1 MPVDTLEQHEH
12 LARSLIDPKAWPAGG
27 GDRRRI
33 DTHISTV
40 VLAGSHAYKLKKPL
54 DLGFLD
60 FVSLEDRHRACCE
73 ELRINRR
80 LAPDIY
86 QSVCAVTGTIDR
98 PALDGDGDG
107 DGEVID
113 WAVKM
118 RRFDPDAV
126 LSNPAV
132 GLNEGVIDELAGEI
146 GRFHEAV
153 ERAHPDSGY
162 GTPESVGLP
171 MRQNF
176 EQIRE
181 YWPAAE
187 SLLADLP
194 EWTDKALKVQQARL
208 SQRVTDGHIRECHG
222 DLHLGNIAMIDQ
234 RPVVFDAIEFNASL
248 RWIDTANDVAFLTMD
263 LHQRERADL
272 ARRFIDRYLQET
284 GDYAMLPVLTLYEV
298 YRAMVRAKIAA
309 IRVEQTQGDERRQ
322 AENLVR
328 CYIELAK
335 RLKLKGAGGLVIT
348 HGVSGSGKSHAAAAL
363 LKTFPGLLRIRSDV
377 ERKRMLGV
385 APTDEAS
392 AEGAYSAKMTQ
403 SVYERLLALAGSV
416 MAAGQVA
423 VVDATFLE
431 RAWRD
436 RFRELA
442 TTSGVPF
449 LVLDCV
455 APVDTLRA
463 RIGRRAGQADNVSDA
478 GVAVL
483 ERQLG
488 AVHLLDDDELNDALQ
503 VSPDTPLD
511 LDEAKRRLG
520 YSASSPA

>member
-1 MPVDTLEQHEH
+1 MPVETLEQHEH
-12 LARSLIDPKAWPAGG
+12 LVRSLIDPAAWPAGG

-40 VLAGSHAYKLKKPL
+40 VLAGSYAYKIKKPL

-73 ELRINRR
+73 EMRINRR
-80 LAPDIY
+80 LAPEIY
-86 QSVCAVTGTIDR
+86 QSVCAVTGTIDQ
-98 PALDGDGDG
+98 PALDG

-132 GLNEGVIDELAGEI
+132 GLSERVIDELAGEI
-146 GRFHEAV
+146 GRFHDSV
-153 ERAHPDSGY
+153 ERARSDTGY

-171 MRQNF
+171 MQQNF
-176 EQIRE
+176 AQIRE
-181 YWPAAE
+181 YWPAAA

-194 EWTDKALKVQQARL
+194 EWTDKALETQQARL
-208 SQRVTDGHIRECHG
+208 RQRLTDGHIRECHG

-263 LHQRERADL
+263 LHRRDRADL
-272 ARRFIDRYLQET
+272 AWRFVDRYLQQT
-284 GDYAMLPVLTLYEV
+284 GDYGMLSVLTLYEV

-309 IRVEQTQGDERRQ
+309 IRVEQTQGDECRQ
-322 AENLVR
+322 AETLFR
-328 CYIELAK
+328 DYIDLAR
-335 RLKLKGAGGLVIT
+335 RLKRKGAGALVIT

-363 LKTFPGLLRIRSDV
+363 INMVPGLLRIRSDV

-385 APTDEAS
+385 APTDAAS
-392 AEGAYSAKMTQ
+392 VEGAYSAKMTHA
-403 SVYERLLALAGSV
+403 VYERLLKLAGSV
-416 MAAGQVA
+416 IAAGQVA

-449 LVLDCV
+449 LILDCV

-463 RIGRRAGQADNVSDA
+463 RIGRRVGQADNVSDA

-488 AVHLLDDDELNDALQ
+488 ADHLLDDDELDDALQ
-503 VSPDTPLD
+503 VSPETPLD
-511 LDEAKRRLG
+511 LDEVKRRLG